1 MSPHFLSLLLL
12 LFSSLSITPS
22 LSDPR
27 TSQAALICGNR
38 TASNATRQTVITNF
52 LSAMD
57 AVSPQISS
65 SGYARTVNGTGNE
78 TVFAFGECM
87 KDLSR
92 GDCDL
97 CFAQCKTQILK
108 CLPFQKATRSGR
120 NYFDGCYLRYDDYNF
135 FEEATSPSDRTVCN
149 VTDFDG
155 NQTAFTENSGSL
167 VRNLSSQAL
176 KNDGFFVGSVGEGG
190 NSTAYGLAQCWEFVN
205 KSGCAEC
212 LADAVTKIGSCFPK
226 KEGRVLNSGCFM
238 MYSTIRFYNNS
249 GGGGGGGGGNGGRNL
264 AIILAVVFSVFA
276 VALVLGSVFF
286 FGRRRLDK
294 RRREKKQL
302 GALAKTVNK
311 SNLNFKYETLERA
324 TNYFDSS
331 NKLGQGGSGSVF
343 KANRRYS
350 EKLSWEMRYNII
362 VGTAEGLAYLHEES
376 RLRIIHRDIK
386 LSNVLLDENFTAKI
400 ADFGLARLFPEDR
413 THLSTGIAGTL

>member
-1 MSPHFLSLLLL
+1 MSPHLLSLLFLL
-12 LFSSLSITPS
+12 LFLSITPS

-27 TSQAALICGNR
+27 SSEAALICGHQ
-38 TASNATRQTVITNF
+38 TATEATRQTVITNF

-65 SGYARTVNGTGNE
+65 SGYARTVNGNGNE

-92 GDCDL
+92 SDCDL
-97 CFAQCKTQILK
+97 CFAQCKTQLYD
-108 CLPFQKATRSGR
+108 CHPFSKSIRSGR
-120 NYFDGCYLRYDDYNF
+120 NYLDGCYLRYDDYDF
-135 FEEATSPSDRTVCN
+135 FGEVTSPLDKTVCN

-155 NQTAFTENSGSL
+155 NQTAFMANSARL

-190 NSTAYGLAQCWEFVN
+190 NSAAYGLAQCWEFVN
-205 KSGCAEC
+205 KSGCGEC
-212 LADAVTKIGSCFPK
+212 LADAVTKI
-226 KEGRVLNSGCFM
+226 
-238 MYSTIRFYNNS
+238 
-249 GGGGGGGGGNGGRNL
+249 
-264 AIILAVVFSVFA
+264 
-276 VALVLGSVFF
+276 
-286 FGRRRLDK
+286 
-294 RRREKKQL
+294 EKKQL

-343 KANRRYS
+343 KAS
-350 EKLSWEMRYNII
+350 
-362 VGTAEGLAYLHEES
+362 
-376 RLRIIHRDIK
+376 
-386 LSNVLLDENFTAKI
+386 
-400 ADFGLARLFPEDR
+400 
-413 THLSTGIAGTL
+413 

>member
-1 MSPHFLSLLLL
+1 MSPHLLSLLLL

-155 NQTAFTENSGSL
+155 NRTAFTENSASL

-176 KNDGFFVGSVGEGG
+176 TNDGFFVGSVGEGG

-212 LADAVTKIGSCFPK
+212 LADAVTKIG
-226 KEGRVLNSGCFM
+226 
-238 MYSTIRFYNNS
+238 
-249 GGGGGGGGGNGGRNL
+249 GRNL

-276 VALVLGSVFF
+276 VALVLGSAFF

-294 RRREKKQL
+294 RSRGISFDYISKDH
-302 GALAKTVNK
+302 
-311 SNLNFKYETLERA
+311 KY
-324 TNYFDSS
+324 
-331 NKLGQGGSGSVF
+331 V
-343 KANRRYS
+343 
-350 EKLSWEMRYNII
+350 
-362 VGTAEGLAYLHEES
+362 
-376 RLRIIHRDIK
+376 
-386 LSNVLLDENFTAKI
+386 
-400 ADFGLARLFPEDR
+400 
-413 THLSTGIAGTL
+413 